1 MTQLVAAD
9 FTWMDGAMQSGL
21 AAELA
26 SGELKKI
33 RPLESGESPDMRIH
47 LLGPALTDLQVN
59 GSGGVMLNSDPSAQA
74 IAHIVETQRS
84 LGTGWVMPTLI
95 TCEAERMR
103 KAAAA
108 AREAWGLDGF
118 LGLHIEGPHLNVL
131 RKGTHNSAFIR
142 PMDDATLAILEELRS
157 AGIPVM
163 LTLAPETVELGTI
176 RRIADMGVVVSAGHS
191 AATAAEARAGLE
203 AGVTCFTHLYN
214 AMPPMGSR
222 EPGILGV
229 AINSDAYAGIIVD
242 GHHVDWSMVALACR
256 ARPSQGRMFMVSDA
270 MATIGGPDQ
279 FELYGETIRVR
290 DGALIN
296 QAGSLAGA
304 HVDLAAC
311 LANAVRHVGLSL
323 EESYQ
328 MAAMIPLDAMDIKRP
343 VLRPGTPTSEIIA
356 LDDALCRIPL

>member
-1 MTQLVAAD
+1 MTQLIAAD
-9 FTWMDGAMQSGL
+9 FIWMDGAMQTGL
-21 AAELA
+21 AAEFA
-26 SGELKKI
+26 SGELREI
-33 RPLESGESPDMRIH
+33 RSLESDENPDMRVH
-47 LLGPALTDLQVN
+47 FLGPALTDLQVN
-59 GSGGVMLNSDPSAQA
+59 GSGGVMLNSDPSAQS
-74 IAHIVETQRS
+74 ISHIVTTQRS

-103 KAAAA
+103 AVATA
-108 AREAWGLDGF
+108 ARDAWGTAGF

-131 RKGTHNSAFIR
+131 RKGTHNPAFIR
-142 PMDDATLAILEELRS
+142 PMDETTLAILEELRS

-163 LTLAPETVELGTI
+163 LTLAPETVDLDTI
-176 RRIADMGVVVSAGHS
+176 RRIADMGVIISAGHS
-191 AATAAEARAGLE
+191 AATADETRAGLE

-222 EPGILGV
+222 EPGILGA

-256 ARPSQGRMFMVSDA
+256 ARPSPGRMFMVSDA

-304 HVDLAAC
+304 HVDLATC
-311 LANAVRHVGLSL
+311 LANAVQHVGLSL
-323 EESYQ
+323 EDAYQ
-328 MAAMIPLDAMDIKRP
+328 MAAMIPLDVMGFKRSA
-343 VLRPGTPTSEIIA
+343 LRQGTPTREIIA
-356 LDDALCRIPL
+356 LDDALRRVAI